1 MQQTQNRFSLL
12 RSILRGLGL
21 SQSAADDIVDRILDF
36 LSDEDERKPQ
46 TVFPYALRDDF
57 LSKAELNFYRVLVG
71 VVSPDVTVLTKV
83 SLGDLFYA
91 KSGDSSEWRI
101 YTNKI
106 DRKHVD
112 FLLCDRQTMQP
123 LAGIELDDRSHQRAD
138 RQERDAFVD
147 QVFEVTGL
155 PLHRVRVQ
163 RSYALTELRA
173 LLDDLAAEDAVQADD
188 LDEAPEESPSSVQTQ
203 PARPPVQLAA
213 SAPSPAAG
221 MAPSVPAVASS
232 AVTAPAVT
240 ASAATSLPS
249 VLPGESLFVAKP
261 PAAPPAAAS
270 SPAPAAALPAASS
283 AAQAAAPPA
292 APICPKCGSAM
303 VLRTARQGANRGGQ
317 FWGCSNYPK
326 CHGIV
331 AA

>member
-1 MQQTQNRFSLL
+1 VQSENRFSLL
-12 RSILRGLGL
+12 RSILRELGL

-36 LSDEDERKPQ
+36 LADEDERKPQ

-112 FLLCDRQTMQP
+112 FLLCDRLSMQP
-123 LAGIELDDRSHQRAD
+123 LAGMELDDRSHQRAD

-147 QVFEVTGL
+147 QVFAAAGL
-155 PLHRVRVQ
+155 PLHRVRMQ
-163 RSYALTELRA
+163 RGYALAELRT
-173 LLDDLAAEDAVQADD
+173 LLGDLAADAPAGDD
-188 LDEAPEESPSSVQTQ
+188 MLDEPPNVAQALSTVRAQ
-203 PARPPVQLAA
+203 PARPPVQTA
-213 SAPSPAAG
+213 SAPSATVDLVPAA
-221 MAPSVPAVASS
+221 PV
-232 AVTAPAVT
+232 VTAPTVT
-240 ASAATSLPS
+240 AAPS

-261 PAAPPAAAS
+261 PTPTP
-270 SPAPAAALPAASS
+270 PAASS
-283 AAQAAAPPA
+283 AAQAAVPPA
-292 APICPKCGSAM
+292 TQAAAAPVCPKCGSAM
-303 VLRTARQGANRGGQ
+303 VLRTARQGANRCGR

-331 AA
+331 AV